1 MWSCEKHDRLPDVFR
16 KYQERESLKTVTPKD
31 RDSTLMPVPWRRR
44 RRRRIYSFAFNDTIE
59 GPRSTRLVTVPKKS
73 LRERERERERALL
86 GTIVH
91 NRGSRARERERELY

>member
-44 RRRRIYSFAFNDTIE
+44 RRRRRRRRIFI
-59 GPRSTRLVTVPKKS
+59 R
-73 LRERERERERALL
+73 
-86 GTIVH
+86 IQ
-91 NRGSRARERERELY
+91 